1 MRAFRFLLLVVFAF
15 ALMATGA
22 FAEHLQA
29 NCPLTYVGATD
40 PASPFFLSPRGTF
53 KNGSLVYILRGGTL
67 TTLNITELGNI
78 EVVREDYISS
88 MANHDEEGGVTYSS
102 GFMFVSGEEG
112 LEIFDLR
119 NVRAGGSAPVL
130 ISRTKV
136 PHYRRITVQGN
147 VLAAIYPAKDL
158 PCQADGTARCRN
170 QIDLYSITNLAA
182 PSKMATILADSKYIG
197 FNDIKF
203 AAGFLYSTGFA
214 GTHAFD
220 VTTNP
225 LLPAQK
231 FAQSTVGSF
240 LTTNGTSVVGIGQE
254 TLIGVYTIGPVAPRL
269 TYFAVFTLP
278 SIWDRQ
284 DALMFHPE
292 AYIDDLR
299 LITLIDE
306 KNPLTGKPA
315 RTLAFDAFD
324 FSVPIYQGAD
334 DRIFENVS
342 YTFPDELKYHPLLVG
357 SFVHVIGEVSGTQK
371 WGACDQMAGYVNFD
385 FIKALP
391 CGGAELYGAVTSK
404 HKMTSVEI
412 YVDNRSL
419 GFAQLGEERYDVDNA
434 SGPIRSFSINV
445 DLDNETTG
453 SHLLRAIGT
462 DIFGNRRQFWTK
474 DVYFPGPG
482 ENCTHRKRGTRR

>member
-1 MRAFRFLLLVVFAF
+1 MRAFRFLLLGVFAF

-22 FAEHLQA
+22 FAEHYQA

-40 PASPFFLSPRGTF
+40 PASPFFLSPNGSFR
-53 KNGSLVYILRGGTL
+53 NGSLVYILRGGTL
-67 TTLNITELGNI
+67 TTQNITELGNV

-88 MANHDEEGGVTYSS
+88 MANHDEEGGVTYSA

-119 NVRAGGSAPVL
+119 NVRAGGSAPAL
-130 ISRTKV
+130 ISRTKI

-147 VLAAIYPAKDL
+147 ILAAIFPANDL
-158 PCQADGTARCRN
+158 PCQANGTTRCRN
-170 QIDLYSITNLAA
+170 QIDIYNITNLAA
-182 PSKMATILADSKYIG
+182 PAKMSSIIADHRYIG

-203 AAGFLYSTGFA
+203 AAGYLYATGFG
-214 GTHAFD
+214 GTFAFD
-220 VTTNP
+220 VTTDP
-225 LLPAQK
+225 TVPRQV
-231 FAQSTVGSF
+231 FAQSTIGSF
-240 LTTNGTSVVGIGQE
+240 LTTNGTSVIGIGQE
-254 TLIGVYTIGPVAPRL
+254 TLVGVYVISPAPRL
-269 TYFAVFTLP
+269 AYFAVFTLP

-284 DALMFHPE
+284 DDLMFHPE
-292 AYIDDLR
+292 AYIDDMR

-306 KNPLTGKPA
+306 KNPLTGKPG

-324 FSVPIYQGAD
+324 FTVPIYQGAD
-334 DRIFENVS
+334 DRIYENVS
-342 YTFPDELKYHPLLVG
+342 FTFPDELKFHPLLVG

-385 FIKALP
+385 FLQALP

-404 HKMTSVEI
+404 HKMTSVELYI
-412 YVDNRSL
+412 DSRSL
-419 GFAQLGEERYDVDNA
+419 GFASLGEERYDVDNA

-445 DLDNETTG
+445 GLDDELRG
-453 SHLLRAIGT
+453 EHLLRAVGT

-474 DVYFPGPG
+474 EVYFPGPG
-482 ENCTHRKRGTRR
+482 GNCTHRKRGARR